1 MTRKKWEPQTAI
13 TPALLKTREKRKW
26 QIALRRYVLERNVC
40 VDYAPYFGL
49 DIEKMRC
56 WFESQFPPGIGWEH
70 FGEQW
75 QFEHVLPVTCFD
87 FSKDEEL
94 RMCWNFVNLRVE
106 VLEEGAEKGSRQD
119 TLAARRYF
127 TELFTQTGYAVCSH
141 LLEKIRQL
149 ELTDE
154 TPTRAQVDFIST
166 HQTHLDSLSGFGT
179 YEFEQVNRGRPV
191 QEVQEEAAFLRK
203 YQSSPL

>member
-40 VDYAPYFGL
+40 IDYAPYFGL
-49 DIEKMRC
+49 DIEKMRS
-56 WFESQFPPGIGWEH
+56 WFECQFPPGIGWEH

-87 FSKDEEL
+87 FSKEEEL
-94 RMCWNFVNLRVE
+94 SMCWNFVNLRVE
-106 VLEEGAEKGSRQD
+106 VLEEGVEKGSRQD

-127 TELFTQTGYAVCSH
+127 LELYTQTGYAVCGQ

-166 HQTHLDSLSGFGT
+166 HQAHLDSLHGFGT

-191 QEVQEEAAFLRK
+191 REVQEEAAFLRK
-203 YQSSPL
+203 YQ

>member
-1 MTRKKWEPQTAI
+1 MSRKKWEPQTAI

-49 DIEKMRC
+49 DIERMRH
-56 WFESQFPPGIGWEH
+56 WFECQFPPGIGWDQ

-87 FSKDEEL
+87 FSKEEEL
-94 RMCWNFVNLRVE
+94 KMCWNFVNLRVE
-106 VLEEGAEKGSRQD
+106 VLEEGAERVNRQD

-127 TELFTQTGYAVCSH
+127 SRLYEQTGYTVCS
-141 LLEKIRQL
+141 LLLDKIRQL
-149 ELTDE
+149 EATDE
-154 TPTRAQVDFIST
+154 TPTHAQAEFIQSN
-166 HQTHLDSLSGFGT
+166 QAHLEMLGGMGT
-179 YEFEQVNRGRPV
+179 YEFEQVNRGRSL

-203 YQSSPL
+203 YQ